1 MNGRVRRMNGLAS
14 AFPSSQTGRSQG
26 WNTAMTLLLRSL
38 PLFVLA
44 FLVAGCGTEM
54 DTKSPAFYDN
64 LASPTAAV
72 NPAVAASMI
81 SDYRRLNGLAA
92 VEVDPSLTR
101 MAEDHARA
109 MAKIDKVTH
118 DPGGR
123 GLKQRLQAVSYNAK
137 VAAENVGA
145 GYQTLAEAF
154 SGWRDSPPHNKNM
167 LMPAVTKIG
176 IGTAYAPKS
185 KYRVYWA
192 LVLAQP
198 DER

>member
-1 MNGRVRRMNGLAS
+1 MSGRMRQMKGLAS
-14 AFPSSQTGRSQG
+14 AFSPSQTGPSQG
-26 WNTAMTLLLRSL
+26 RKIAMNLLLRSL
-38 PLFVLA
+38 PFLILA
-44 FLVAGCGTEM
+44 FFAASCGTETT
-54 DTKSPAFYDN
+54 TKPSFYEN
-64 LASPTAAV
+64 LAAPEAKVDGGA
-72 NPAVAASMI
+72 AASMI
-81 SDYRRLNGLAA
+81 SGYRRNNSLGG
-92 VEVDPSLTR
+92 VELDPSLTR

-123 GLKQRLQAVSYNAK
+123 GLKQRLQAVSFNAK

-167 LMPAVTKIG
+167 LMPNVTKIG

-185 KYRVYWA
+185 KYKVYWA
-192 LVLAQP
+192 LVLAEP

>member
-14 AFPSSQTGRSQG
+14 AFPSSQIGRSLG
-26 WNTAMTLLLRSL
+26 WKTAMTLLLRSL
-38 PLFVLA
+38 PLLVLA

>member
-26 WNTAMTLLLRSL
+26 WNTTMTLLLRSL

>member
-1 MNGRVRRMNGLAS
+1 MKGLAS
-14 AFPSSQTGRSQG
+14 AFSPSQTGPSQG
-26 WNTAMTLLLRSL
+26 RKIAMNLLLRSL
-38 PLFVLA
+38 PFLILA
-44 FLVAGCGTEM
+44 FFAASCGTETT
-54 DTKSPAFYDN
+54 TKPSFYEN
-64 LASPTAAV
+64 LAAPEAKVDGGA
-72 NPAVAASMI
+72 AASMI
-81 SDYRRLNGLAA
+81 SGYRRNNSLGG
-92 VEVDPSLTR
+92 VELDPSLTR

-123 GLKQRLQAVSYNAK
+123 GLKQRLQAVSFNAK

-167 LMPAVTKIG
+167 LMPNVTKIG

-185 KYRVYWA
+185 KYKVYWA
-192 LVLAQP
+192 LVLAEP

>member
-26 WNTAMTLLLRSL
+26 WYTAMTLLLRNL
-38 PLFVLA
+38 PLVVLA
-44 FLVAGCGTEM
+44 FLAAGCGTEM

-81 SDYRRLNGLAA
+81 SDSRRLNGLAA

>member
-1 MNGRVRRMNGLAS
+1 MN
-14 AFPSSQTGRSQG
+14 
-26 WNTAMTLLLRSL
+26 WLLRSL
-38 PLFVLA
+38 PLFALA
-44 FLVAGCGTEM
+44 VIAGCGTEM

-64 LASPTAAV
+64 LASPTAKV

-81 SDYRRLNGLAA
+81 SDYRRLNGLAM
-92 VEVDPSLTR
+92 VEVDPSLNR
-101 MAEDHARA
+101 LAEDHARA
-109 MAKIDKVTH
+109 MAKADKVSH

-123 GLKQRLQAVSYNAK
+123 GLKQRLQSVSFNAK
-137 VAAENVGA
+137 AAAENVGA

-154 SGWRDSPPHNKNM
+154 SGWRDSPSHNKNM
-167 LMPAVTKIG
+167 LMPVATKIG

-185 KYRVYWA
+185 KYKVYWA

>member
-1 MNGRVRRMNGLAS
+1 
-14 AFPSSQTGRSQG
+14 
-26 WNTAMTLLLRSL
+26 MTLLLRSL
-38 PLFVLA
+38 PLLA
-44 FLVAGCGTEM
+44 LALLAAGCGTEM

-72 NPAVAASMI
+72 NTAVAASMI

-92 VEVDPSLTR
+92 VEVDPTLTR

-123 GLKQRLQAVSYNAK
+123 GLKQRLQAVSFNAK
-137 VAAENVGA
+137 AAAENVGA

-154 SGWRDSPPHNKNM
+154 SGWRDSPSHNKNM
-167 LMPAVTKIG
+167 LMPAVTKMG
-176 IGTAYAPKS
+176 IATAYSPKS
-185 KYRVYWA
+185 KYKVYWA
-192 LVLAQP
+192 LVLAEP

>member
-26 WNTAMTLLLRSL
+26 WNTTMTLLLRSL

-92 VEVDPSLTR
+92 VEVDPSLAR

-123 GLKQRLQAVSYNAK
+123 GLKQRLQAVSFNAK

>member
-1 MNGRVRRMNGLAS
+1 MNGQMRRMNGLAS
-14 AFPSSQTGRSQG
+14 AFGPSQTGPSQG
-26 WNTAMTLLLRSL
+26 RKIAMTLLLRSL
-38 PLFVLA
+38 SFLILA
-44 FLVAGCGTEM
+44 FFAASCGTETT
-54 DTKSPAFYDN
+54 TKPSFYEN
-64 LASPTAAV
+64 LAAPEAKVDGGA
-72 NPAVAASMI
+72 AASMI
-81 SDYRRLNGLAA
+81 SDYRRNNSLGV
-92 VEVDPSLTR
+92 VELDPSLTR

-123 GLKQRLQAVSYNAK
+123 GLKQRLQAVSFNAK

-167 LMPAVTKIG
+167 LMPNVTKIG

-185 KYRVYWA
+185 KYKVYWA
-192 LVLAQP
+192 LVLAEP